1 MSYHMIKKIRLKE
14 YLRFLIAFL
23 LVSCATYKPQLKEGE
38 QPLGNAAQKT
48 PTHTFFIAG
57 GTGNG
62 KNASM
67 DDETLSLLKSTLDN
81 APSESTMLFTGD
93 YISPKKN
100 NWEKDSAFIDLELKL
115 VENFKGHT
123 YFIPGINEWKSK
135 NAKKIEKVEDY
146 LKDNDLE
153 NIEVEPN
160 NVCPLEF
167 REINENLDL
176 LLIDSD
182 WLLNGWNGVKYIN
195 QKCGNLDT
203 PDRFSEELQGYISD
217 AQDKNLVIAMHHPIF
232 GNGEYAGKISF
243 KDALLPIPG
252 ISSLIEGVGILG
264 AFSPKMLNSRPYGY
278 YRVLMAAMAQRSD
291 RITFVSGHEE
301 NLQLLMAKNTP
312 QIISGAMGTVQ
323 ATRRSSSALT
333 GIGGSLPF
341 EGIYT
346 YGQRGFAK
354 LEYYDDGSSQVTFI
368 TPEDDEEDMR
378 LPVLP
383 KFPEYNA
390 SYKDSLGDKKSVQVG
405 MFDNEAD
412 FERSGFYKFLW
423 GDRYRK
429 YYTKPVSAEVVKLDT
444 LYGGMKIIKQ
454 GGGQQSSSLRMVDPQ
469 NRQYNMRS
477 LRKNS
482 IKALGAQLP
491 AITFEADSY
500 ENTVADDLFSDF
512 FTTSSQYM
520 QLPIYPLAV
529 AAGVNH
535 SRPRLFYVPKQ
546 RFLGRF
552 NQDYGDQ
559 LYFIEERPSEE
570 QKNFEGYNQADPKK
584 EGKVGDFESTTDMLQ
599 LIHEDEKYSVD
610 QETYIRT
617 RLFNLLLGD
626 WDRHQDQFRWIEY
639 TISDD
644 NVRFIPVPRDRDNA
658 FPKFGGV
665 VLPILQWFLPITRS
679 WVSYGPKINSVKWF
693 NNRGYSLD
701 QALVTDYGTEKWIE
715 EAKTIQNKITDAD
728 IEKAFD
734 MLPQELR
741 QDSTFTFIKSSFRQ
755 RLKDLPIY
763 AEEYGEYLNKHIVLH
778 GTTKDDVFNIERLDN
793 GQTKVTIKRDI
804 SEEKN
809 PVIYQRTFTSDN
821 TKEIWI
827 YGLNDDDHFKVH
839 GSGNGSIF
847 VRIAGGYGED
857 HYNVTNKKGLKIYDL
872 PYEEIVYE
880 AKKPR
885 QQLTNLYTTNNYN
898 WRYLEAS
905 ANTFTPTAGYRL
917 DDGVFIGAK
926 DTYTINGFNGNPFR
940 QQHGLT
946 AKYYF
951 TFNAI
956 ELRYKGEY
964 ANIFPRW
971 NFETE
976 GYYTSDQF
984 ATNFFGYGNET
995 VNLEDD
1001 LGRNYFRARM
1011 EQLKLRA
1018 GFTFLSL
1025 KVSALFENYRVNEN
1039 PNRFFTVDNVDPKV
1053 FDNQSYVGAETTAYY
1068 NIDDADD
1075 FPTQSLY
1082 IGVTAG
1088 YKFNTSLADN
1098 NFGYV
1103 SANIEFSQKLIESG
1117 DLVFGT
1123 TLEGKTNFGEDYFF
1137 YHAPSLG
1144 GENGLRGF
1152 RDQRF
1157 TGDAYF
1163 YQSSDLRLRLK
1174 EYKTGILPVTIG
1186 LFGGF
1191 DYGRTWLSGDPSN
1204 EWHTSQGG
1212 GIWISG
1218 LSSFGLSMGYFNS
1231 VETNIFQVGFGFG
1244 F

>member
-1 MSYHMIKKIRLKE
+1 MIKKIHLKN
-14 YLRFLIAFL
+14 YFHFLIAFL
-23 LVSCATYKPQLKEGE
+23 LVSCATYKPQLKKGE
-38 QPLGNAAQKT
+38 EPINVTTQRT

-57 GTGNG
+57 GVGNL
-62 KNASM
+62 KDPSL
-67 DDETLSLLKSTLDN
+67 DDETLKLLKSNLED
-81 APSESTMLFTGD
+81 APKESTMLFTGD
-93 YISPKKN
+93 YISPEKE
-100 NWEKDSAFIDLELKL
+100 NWEKDSTLVKLELQL

-135 NAKKIEKVEDY
+135 NAKKIEKVEDFFKDKD
-146 LKDNDLE
+146 LK

-167 REINENLDL
+167 VTINDNLDL

-182 WLLNGWNGVKYIN
+182 WLLNSWNGVKYIN

-203 PDRFSEELQGYISD
+203 PARFSSELQGYISD
-217 AQDKNLVIAMHHPIF
+217 AQDKNLIIAMHHPIF
-232 GNGEYAGKISF
+232 GNGEYAGKITL

-252 ISSLIEGVGILG
+252 ISTIVEGIGILG
-264 AFSPKMLNSRPYGY
+264 SFSSKMLDSRPYGY

-301 NLQLLMAKNTP
+301 NLQLLIAKNTP
-312 QIISGAMGTVQ
+312 QIISGSLGTVQ

-333 GIGGSLPF
+333 AIGGTLPF

-346 YGQRGFAK
+346 HGARGFAK
-354 LEYYDDGSSQVTFI
+354 LEYFKDGSSEVTFI
-368 TPEDDEEDMR
+368 TPETDEKDMR

-383 KFPEYNA
+383 KFSEYNE
-390 SYKDSLGDKKSVQVG
+390 SYKDSLGDQQTVQVG
-405 MFDNEAD
+405 MFDNPAD
-412 FERSGFYKFLW
+412 FKRSEFYKFLW
-423 GDRYRK
+423 GDRYRD
-429 YYTKPVSAEVVKLDT
+429 YYTTPVTAQVVKLDT

-482 IKALGAQLP
+482 IQALAAQIP
-491 AITFEADSY
+491 GITFEADSY
-500 ENTVADDLFSDF
+500 KNTVPDDLLSDF

-520 QLPIYPLAV
+520 QLPIYPLAI

-546 RFLGRF
+546 EFLGSF
-552 NQDYGDQ
+552 NQNYGNQ

-584 EGKVGDFESTTDMLQ
+584 QGKVGDFESTTDMLE
-599 LIHEDEKYSVD
+599 LIHKDEKYSVD
-610 QETYIRT
+610 QETYVRT
-617 RLFNLLLGD
+617 RLFNMLLGD

-639 TISDD
+639 TINDD
-644 NVRFIPVPRDRDNA
+644 DIRFIPVPRDRDNA

-665 VLPILQWFLPITRS
+665 ALPILQWFLPITRS
-679 WVSYGPKINSVKWF
+679 WVSYGPEINSVKWF

-701 QALVTDYGTEKWIE
+701 KALVTKYGTDKWIE
-715 EAKTIQNKITDAD
+715 QAKSIQNSLTEAD
-728 IEKAFD
+728 IDKAFD
-734 MLPQELR
+734 QLPPELR
-741 QDSTFTFIKSSFRQ
+741 QDSTFQFIKSSFRQ
-755 RLKDLPIY
+755 RLKDLPKY
-763 AEEYGEYLNKHIVLH
+763 AEEYGKYLNKTIVLH
-778 GTTKDDVFNIERLDN
+778 GTEKDDIFDIERLEN
-793 GQTKVTIKRDI
+793 GWTRVVIKRDK
-804 SEEKN
+804 SDKKN
-809 PVIYQRTFTSDN
+809 TVIYDRTFNRDETR
-821 TKEIWI
+821 EIWI
-827 YGLNDDDHFKVH
+827 YGLNEDDQFNVFGEGD
-839 GSGNGSIF
+839 GSIF
-847 VRIAGGYGED
+847 VRLAGGYGKD
-857 HYNVTNKKGLKIYDL
+857 HYNVTNKKGLKVYDL
-872 PYEEIVYE
+872 PYEESIYE
-880 AKKPR
+880 AKKPHK
-885 QQLTNLYTTNNYN
+885 QLTSFYTTNNYN
-898 WRYLEAS
+898 WAYIDAS
-905 ANTFTPTAGYRL
+905 ANKFMPTAGYRL
-917 DDGVFIGAK
+917 DDGVFIGGK

-940 QQHGLT
+940 QQHALT
-946 AKYYF
+946 AKYFF

-956 ELRYKGEY
+956 ELRYKGIY

-984 ATNFFGYGNET
+984 ATNFFGYGNES
-995 VNLEDD
+995 VNSEET

-1018 GFTFLSL
+1018 GITFYTL

-1039 PNRFFTVDNVDPKV
+1039 PNRLFTADNLDPNV
-1053 FDNQSYVGAETTAYY
+1053 FDNQSYVGAETTAFY

-1075 FPTQSLY
+1075 FPTESLY

-1088 YKFNTSLADN
+1088 YKFNTTLADN

-1103 SANIEFSQKLIESG
+1103 SANFEFSKKLIESG
-1117 DLVFGT
+1117 NLVFGT
-1123 TLEGKTNFGEDYFF
+1123 TLEAKTNFGADYFF

-1144 GENGLRGF
+1144 GDNGLRGF

-1163 YQSSDLRLRLK
+1163 YQSSDLRLRIK
-1174 EYKTGILPVTIG
+1174 DYTTGILPITIG
-1186 LFGGF
+1186 VFGGF
-1191 DYGRTWLSGDPSN
+1191 DYGRTWLSGDPSSK
-1204 EWHTSQGG
+1204 WHTSQGG
-1212 GIWISG
+1212 GLWISG
-1218 LSSFGLSMGYFNS
+1218 VSSFGLSFGYFNS